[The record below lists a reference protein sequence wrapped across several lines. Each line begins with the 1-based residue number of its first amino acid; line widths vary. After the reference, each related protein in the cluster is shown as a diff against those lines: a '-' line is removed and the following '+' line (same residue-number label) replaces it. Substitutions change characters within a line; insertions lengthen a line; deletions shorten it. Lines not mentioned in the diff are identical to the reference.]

1 MYRPPPL
8 RGRSPI
14 EGNKVLLIDSCV
26 ATREVRAAVL
36 RDHGIEVH
44 AAEHFS
50 EARFLWQPNVYDL
63 VLLDVRRYSP
73 GEILEYYEQI
83 RDEHPEQRFAF
94 FLGPPN
100 YLSLDWPGK
109 TIADDTA
116 RDQWQ
121 QTVQRFARA
130 A

>member
-8 RGRSPI
+8 RGQPVLDHKR
-14 EGNKVLLIDSCV
+14 VLLIDLCQV
-26 ATREVRAAVL
+26 TRGVRAAML
-36 RDHGIEVH
+36 REHGVEVH
-44 AAEHFS
+44 EVAELS
-50 EARFLWQPNVYDL
+50 DARFHWKANLYDL
-63 VLLDVRRYSP
+63 IMLDVRRYSP

>member
-8 RGRSPI
+8 RGRSSLK
-14 EGNKVLLIDSCV
+14 GKKVLLIDSCQ
-26 ATREVRAAVL
+26 ATREVRTAIF

-44 AAEHFS
+44 EAEHFS
-50 EARFLWQPNVYDL
+50 AARFLWRPHTFDL
-63 VLLDVRRYSP
+63 VMLDVRRYSP

-83 RDEHPEQRFAF
+83 RDAHPEQRFAF
-94 FLGPPN
+94 IAGPPK
-100 YLSLDWPGK
+100 YLSPEWPVEI
-109 TIADDTA
+109 IAPDAA